1 MSIEIKGKSP
11 IILPKKK
18 PETVKQHMQ
27 KKLKTDVKW
36 VLDKIMKP
44 GAPKKGFRKRKSF
57 KNEGK
62 K

>member
-1 MSIEIKGKSP
+1 MGIEIKGQSP

-36 VLDKIMKP
+36 LLDKIIKP
-44 GAPKKGFRKRKSF
+44 KVWKK
-57 KNEGK
+57 K